1 MAKIIKEHIY
11 SLIEKGL
18 REDGRKLLDFR
29 KGISVEY
36 GISPKSAE
44 GSARVKLGDT
54 EVVAGVKFGMG
65 EPYPDKPDE
74 GSIMVGVELS
84 PMANNEF
91 ELGPPSIGA
100 IELSRVVDRGIRESK
115 CIDFKKLCVKKGE
128 KCWLLFIDIYPINDD
143 GNLRDVCYLAA
154 MAALKD
160 ARYPEFDKKTGKVDY
175 YKPRTSKKISMTCEP
190 IEVTV
195 VKIKDDFIVDPML
208 NEEKCLDARLTVA
221 LLADGTI
228 CAMQKGGT
236 GVLSVEDV
244 KKMVDIACDKE
255 KVLRKA
261 LK

>member
-29 KGISVEY
+29 KDISVEY

-44 GSARVKLGDT
+44 GSARVRFGDT
-54 EVVAGVKFGMG
+54 EVVAGVKFGLG
-65 EPYPDKPDE
+65 QPYPDKQDE

-84 PMANNEF
+84 PMANEKF

-115 CIDFKKLCVKKGE
+115 SIDFKKLCVKKGE

-143 GNLRDVCYLAA
+143 GNLRDACSLAA
-154 MAALKD
+154 LAALKD
-160 ARYPEFDKKTGKVDY
+160 AKFPELDTKKYIVNYEKKTTKSIPLKG
-175 YKPRTSKKISMTCEP
+175 EP
-190 IEVTV
+190 IEITV
-195 VKIKDDFIVDPML
+195 IKIKDDFIVDPSL
-208 NEEKCLDARLTVA
+208 NEEEYMDARLTIAV
-221 LLADGTI
+221 LKDGTI

-236 GVLSVEDV
+236 EAISTDDV
-244 KKMVDIACDKE
+244 SKMVDIALQKE
-255 KVLRKA
+255 KLLRKI
-261 LK
+261 L